1 MPPWFSSRLISFHS
15 VSFRRL
21 TRRGARRAAFEGLH
35 YRRRLEGGGSGDGRN
50 KKVENLESFL
60 LHGAKIC
67 TNTCTKKRGENAEE
81 KNIIEYKDDDE
92 DESED
97 ESEDE
102 IEDKVDD
109 DDDVD
114 VDEDKD
120 DDVVDKTKMMT
131 TMAKMTIMAKM
142 TMMAEMTMMVEMIMM

>member
-15 VSFRRL
+15 VSFRRP

-35 YRRRLEGGGSGDGRN
+35 YRRRLEGGGSGDGGN

-81 KNIIEYKDDDE
+81 ENIVEYKDDDE
-92 DESED
+92 DEGED
-97 ESEDE
+97 EV
-102 IEDKVDD
+102 EDKVDD
-109 DDDVD
+109 DDVD
-114 VDEDKD
+114 EDEDKD
-120 DDVVDKTKMMT
+120 DDVDKTKMIT
-131 TMAKMTIMAKM
+131 TMAEM
-142 TMMAEMTMMVEMIMM
+142 TMMAEMIIM